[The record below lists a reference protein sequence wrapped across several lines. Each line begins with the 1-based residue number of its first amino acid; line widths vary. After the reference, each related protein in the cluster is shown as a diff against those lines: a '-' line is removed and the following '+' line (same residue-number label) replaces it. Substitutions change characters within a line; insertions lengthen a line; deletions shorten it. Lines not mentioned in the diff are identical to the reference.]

1 MRGSPAA
8 NLKDEVKDCAERMGY
23 HWAENTDPDV
33 PCAGLMY
40 QENVMIAVSAKKVR
54 YGLSENCI
62 IENKFPDDIE
72 NVRALPLPPFVIRE
86 FWVRTQN
93 ERAFRRFYVL
103 PGDHRGDR
111 GKYQR
116 GVPEHPLPGGVL
128 EEASI

>member
-1 MRGSPAA
+1 M

-72 NVRALPLPPFVIRE
+72 NVRALPLRPSSSASSGSGRRTSGRSGGSMSCRGPP
-86 FWVRTQN
+86 
-93 ERAFRRFYVL
+93 RRSRKI
-103 PGDHRGDR
+103 PKRGTGTPITGRCTGRKLHLR
-111 GKYQR
+111 G
-116 GVPEHPLPGGVL
+116 
-128 EEASI
+128 